1 VIEKPIDDELD
12 ASGWEIRKALQ
23 LLHRSNP
30 TLLEWLDSPVVY
42 LEDAAYVNAHS
53 TEMNS

>member
-1 VIEKPIDDELD
+1 MIEKPIDDELD